1 MGKRIV
7 IGLSSRFCFQH
18 RQSGFYLIVS
28 DGVINRVG
36 KKWKCFN
43 SSDSDSIALMTAD
56 DSDLLFSLRYKRF
69 YDSAYDS
76 DYDSVASE
84 NQP

>member
-1 MGKRIV
+1 
-7 IGLSSRFCFQH
+7 
-18 RQSGFYLIVS
+18 
-28 DGVINRVG
+28 
-36 KKWKCFN
+36 
-43 SSDSDSIALMTAD
+43 MTAD

-76 DYDSVASE
+76 VASE

>member
-1 MGKRIV
+1 
-7 IGLSSRFCFQH
+7 
-18 RQSGFYLIVS
+18 
-28 DGVINRVG
+28 
-36 KKWKCFN
+36 
-43 SSDSDSIALMTAD
+43 MTAD

-69 YDSAYDS
+69 YGSAYDS